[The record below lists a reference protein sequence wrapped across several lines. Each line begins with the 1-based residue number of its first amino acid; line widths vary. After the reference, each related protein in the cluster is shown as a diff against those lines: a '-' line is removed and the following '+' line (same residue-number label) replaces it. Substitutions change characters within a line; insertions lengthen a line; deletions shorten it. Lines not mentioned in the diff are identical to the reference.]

1 MQKET
6 KFEIMKSQ
14 SENNIDKE
22 VEMYYKILSEDF
34 PMWLKDYIN
43 VPELQRLKRNKYAMW
58 YRLFKDF

>member
-1 MQKET
+1 MQKE
-6 KFEIMKSQ
+6 KIMNNQ
-14 SENNIDKE
+14 SKNNIDKE

-58 YRLFKDF
+58 NRLLKDF

>member
-1 MQKET
+1 
-6 KFEIMKSQ
+6 MKSQ

-22 VEMYYKILSEDF
+22 VEMYYRILSKDF

-43 VPELQRLKRNKYAMW
+43 VPELQRLKRNKHAMW